1 MATTIEMIAHCMFH
15 QTPASERERCE
26 ECGRELTAAGGKSY
40 CAYCLIERRSAA
52 CPICVGRGSS

>member
-26 ECGRELTAAGGKSY
+26 ECGHELTAAGGKSY
-40 CAYCLIERRSAA
+40 CAHCLVERRNGE